1 MAALSR
7 ELSGT
12 GRTSGEDGAGEG
24 GGHFVDGDEDDTET
38 EDECWAQLAEAE
50 GRKVVRDTSL
60 GSVNT
65 HKFSSASLRL
75 GQARVLSRRAHCY
88 IAYPLPISS
97 MSSDTVLPGQPI
109 PLPRGPV
116 PQLGGGIYSRDGIVR
131 ASLVGVPQYSG
142 SVGFS
147 CRSRLGQL

>member
-1 MAALSR
+1 MAALGR

-38 EDECWAQLAEAE
+38 EGECWAQLAEAE

-75 GQARVLSRRAHCY
+75 GQARVLSRAHRLSS
-88 IAYPLPISS
+88 ALPISS
-97 MSSDTVLPGQPI
+97 MSSDTVLPGQPT